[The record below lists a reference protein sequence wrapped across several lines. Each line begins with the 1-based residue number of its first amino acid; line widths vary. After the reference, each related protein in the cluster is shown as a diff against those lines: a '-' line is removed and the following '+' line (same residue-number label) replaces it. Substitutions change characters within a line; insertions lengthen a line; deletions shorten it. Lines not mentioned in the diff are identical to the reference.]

1 MDPISTHSEVF
12 RFVNLR
18 PVQQIYQ
25 DKIPGRF
32 VTFNF
37 FDLISPATLAGI
49 EASENLLFTDLKAI
63 IVGGGAADPED
74 LRTDLE
80 NAVTAF
86 RSTSPNYIEDL
97 EALDAFFPNLKE
109 VLDYLI
115 LKDFKDTPA
124 LFRASVES
132 DLIPSTI
139 NAGIYY
145 NELAWNP
152 NLIIFLI
159 KYQLELSSNEGI
171 EVYKDYERLKDIT
184 LDFIK
189 QSRIPEHKFKPYSKN
204 NKSLA
209 RWNDGTKLIFLNPR
223 YDRDL
228 EYEKDHFNKVIAHEL
243 FHFLSKIH
251 HKDEYDYP
259 DYTMLATPMTVRA
272 SETDMLNMIIS
283 NWDSPLFILHD

>member
-1 MDPISTHSEVF
+1 MIDEYNVNSVFNSIYPSNLKFNEKAINQGNYIFVKEFSNTSPPSMLNETDRTKIGDPLFKDYYEIYLQFEF
-12 RFVNLR
+12 NFYFVN
-18 PVQQIYQ
+18 
-25 DKIPGRF
+25 
-32 VTFNF
+32 
-37 FDLISPATLAGI
+37 
-49 EASENLLFTDLKAI
+49 
-63 IVGGGAADPED
+63 
-74 LRTDLE
+74 
-80 NAVTAF
+80 
-86 RSTSPNYIEDL
+86 NYIE
-97 EALDAFFPNLKE
+97 ALDFSGSNKRDSNTVIICDSYPSNRFTE
-109 VLDYLI
+109 YDMQSSIFEYII
-115 LKDFKDTPA
+115 LKNINQYCGRK
-124 LFRASVES
+124 
-132 DLIPSTI
+132 I

-272 SETDMLNMIIS
+272 SETDMLNMLIS